1 MTSASSSLG
10 ALMSPWTSPGSSNP
24 SCRNSAV
31 RAGGS
36 PTSRRRVSRIWIKPE
51 PQPNDSNGASAR
63 SLGSR
68 ADDMDL
74 GAWRRRIREYD
85 EITNVG
91 PIIRRYFVIGAFDG
105 ALTVLG
111 IIIGAYAV
119 GASEA
124 HKALILSASI
134 GAAIALAV
142 SSAVGAYEA
151 ERVEKKLDIRT
162 IERAM
167 LARLSEEH
175 KEAFQFSAIL
185 SALVHGIAPL
195 LAALLPI
202 IPFAFLDFRD
212 ATIAAILVTF
222 VLLFVIGAYLGNL
235 VRERVIVT
243 GLRFVAAGLGTAVL
257 LWLMGARPL

>member
-1 MTSASSSLG
+1 MRFG
-10 ALMSPWTSPGSSNP
+10 NSPKKS
-24 SCRNSAV
+24 
-31 RAGGS
+31 
-36 PTSRRRVSRIWIKPE
+36 SRRRKSSESPRTSSS
-51 PQPNDSNGASAR
+51 QPPNESCPSGMSCGSSLNGRPMNRPGPPRSDSNGPSAR
-63 SLGSR
+63 NLGSR

-74 GAWRRRIREYD
+74 GAWRRRIRDYD

-119 GASEA
+119 GASET

-134 GAAIALAV
+134 GAAVALAV

-167 LARLSEEH
+167 LARLST
-175 KEAFQFSAIL
+175 
-185 SALVHGIAPL
+185 
-195 LAALLPI
+195 
-202 IPFAFLDFRD
+202 R
-212 ATIAAILVTF
+212 
-222 VLLFVIGAYLGNL
+222 
-235 VRERVIVT
+235 
-243 GLRFVAAGLGTAVL
+243 
-257 LWLMGARPL
+257 